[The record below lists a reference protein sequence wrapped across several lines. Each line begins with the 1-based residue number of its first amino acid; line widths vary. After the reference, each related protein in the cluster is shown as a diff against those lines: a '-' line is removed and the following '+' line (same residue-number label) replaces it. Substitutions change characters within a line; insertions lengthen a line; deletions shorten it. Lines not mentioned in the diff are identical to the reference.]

1 MTVDEVVESLAWIND
16 HFHIIRAAAD
26 DMPTIDYVLERA
38 RITVLRQ
45 VPPPWSWLRLRSMC
59 LLPLSRLHRGSPWG
73 TPGLPLAPPRGGGA
87 ALLAPPPPPAPA
99 PS

>member
-1 MTVDEVVESLAWIND
+1 VVESLAWIND

-59 LLPLSRLHRGSPWG
+59 LLPLSRLHRGSHCG
-73 TPGLPLAPPRGGGA
+73 TTVLRQAHPLWAVA
-87 ALLAPPPPPAPA
+87 ALHAPPPPPAPA